1 MSKTPA
7 VDLLLAN
14 PRLFWGHAIRIMI
27 ERGWSPPPPDERIV
41 DELLEAMANVPA
53 ILEQPALPDRHFE
66 ALELLTPREREVA
79 NLVGFGLSN
88 RAIGERVG
96 MAEGTVKF
104 HLSNVYRKTEAG
116 SRAELVALLLGAPDD
131 IPL

>member
-1 MSKTPA
+1 MSRTPA

-14 PRLFWGHAIRIMI
+14 PRLFWGHAIRIMV

-53 ILEQPALPDRHFE
+53 LESLPELPDPQYE

-88 RAIGERVG
+88 RAIGLRIG

-104 HLSNVYRKTEAG
+104 HLSNVYRKTEIG
-116 SRAELVALLLGAPDD
+116 SRAELVALLLGAPSD